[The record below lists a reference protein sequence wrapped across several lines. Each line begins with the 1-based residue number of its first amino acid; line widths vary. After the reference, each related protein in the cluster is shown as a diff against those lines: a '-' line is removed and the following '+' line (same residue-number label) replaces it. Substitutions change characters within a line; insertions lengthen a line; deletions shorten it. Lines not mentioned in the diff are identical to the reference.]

1 MHIAQNAWRLIAS
14 LFGLIR
20 KFPPK
25 GSIRASLAWDFEET
39 VKSAQEQVSGAEDNS
54 PRKRR
59 AGGRS
64 GPRVGQVRAVHQG
77 LAGLGKGAR

>member
-1 MHIAQNAWRLIAS
+1 MEANCLSVWTDKKISSEGKI
-14 LFGLIR
+14 I
-20 KFPPK
+20 
-25 GSIRASLAWDFEET
+25 ASLAWDFEET
-39 VKSAQEQVSGAEDNS
+39 DKSAQEQVSGAEDNS

-64 GPRVGQVRAVHQG
+64 GPRVGQVRAVHED